1 MPNINIDLRIAVEDL
16 LKKSTLYIRNFTM
29 FVRDEF
35 IVQTEEKKHNL
46 QNHLY
51 WLKEK
56 IRLNQLPEVVKAST
70 KWTIYYVN
78 YGINVWNEI
87 NGKRPSIIYK
97 DSAWTFG
104 EDVIVIPLTSEKLDK
119 SVDHFDVRILPD
131 SMNWLKNPSYLKLR
145 QIRSISKKRIESGV
159 GKIVDRITQDQIE
172 KNLLEMFGID
182 IKKSPNE

>member
-1 MPNINIDLRIAVEDL
+1 
-16 LKKSTLYIRNFTM
+16 M

-56 IRLNQLPEVVKAST
+56 IRLNQLPEVIKAST
-70 KWTIYYVN
+70 KWSIYYVN

-97 DSAWTFG
+97 NSAWTFG
-104 EDVIVIPLTSEKLDK
+104 EDIIVIPLTSEKVDK
-119 SVDHFDVRILPD
+119 SIDHFDVRLLPD
-131 SMNWLKNPSYLKLR
+131 MSNWLKNPSYIKLR
-145 QIRSISKKRIESGV
+145 QIRSISKKRIEWGIW
-159 GKIVDRITQDQIE
+159 KITDKNIQDQIE
-172 KNLLEMFGID
+172 ASLVEMFGIN